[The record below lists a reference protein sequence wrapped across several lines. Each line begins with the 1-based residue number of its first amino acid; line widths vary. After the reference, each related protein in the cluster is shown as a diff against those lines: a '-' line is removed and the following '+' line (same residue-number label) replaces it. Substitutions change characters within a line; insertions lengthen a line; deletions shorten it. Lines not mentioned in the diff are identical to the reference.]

1 MPHFMSNPD
10 LLIWLEIHDNGK
22 FTTKNGRRTLNATPF
37 SRPGFSDKGRTL
49 HRPSKDYSDPSFNFR
64 RFHLPSPLNTNAEN
78 TMASAASVP

>member
-10 LLIWLEIHDNGK
+10 LLIWLEVHENGK
-22 FTTKNGRRTLNATPF
+22 FATKNGRRTFNATPF

-49 HRPSKDYSDPSFNFR
+49 HRPGKHPSDPSFNFR
-64 RFHLPSPLNTNAEN
+64 RLPLRSPLNINAEN